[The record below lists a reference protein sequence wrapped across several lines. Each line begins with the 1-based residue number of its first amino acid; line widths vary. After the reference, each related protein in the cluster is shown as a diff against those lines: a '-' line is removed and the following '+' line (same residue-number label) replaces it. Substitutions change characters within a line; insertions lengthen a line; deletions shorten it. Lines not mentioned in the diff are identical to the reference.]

1 MQFDFGRVTEAYSKH
16 GTNKFHI
23 SMVLQLQP
31 VELNQLQM
39 EGHSKTAKHL
49 NCNFSFCDNE
59 SNSTAQAHLLHVF
72 VRCLWFLAQVALAM
86 NMQTQYTCYIFI
98 LFQGQDFLRG

>member
-1 MQFDFGRVTEAYSKH
+1 MQFDFGRVTEAYFKH
-16 GTNKFHI
+16 GTNKFCI
-23 SMVLQLQP
+23 SMVLELQS

-49 NCNFSFCDNE
+49 NCNSSFCNE

-72 VRCLWFLAQVALAM
+72 VQCLRFLALVVLPM
-86 NMQTQYTCYIFI
+86 NMLHIYSISRSRFPERIEIYK
-98 LFQGQDFLRG
+98 

>member
-1 MQFDFGRVTEAYSKH
+1 MQFDFGRVTEAYFKH
-16 GTNKFHI
+16 GTNKFRI
-23 SMVLQLQP
+23 SMVLELQS

-49 NCNFSFCDNE
+49 NCNSPFCNE

-72 VRCLWFLAQVALAM
+72 FLVSMFFSTGGVAYEHV
-86 NMQTQYTCYIFI
+86 TY
-98 LFQGQDFLRG
+98 LFYFKVKIS